1 MDIIKI
7 KEEEFEE
14 KVLKNSKKVLVDF
27 YADWCGPC
35 RMLSPIIEEIAKEND
50 EYEFVKVNVDDC
62 PEVSRK
68 YVVMSIPTLI
78 VFENGVEKKK
88 TLGFH
93 SLDEVKEFLKD

>member
-14 KVLKNSKKVLVDF
+14 KVLKNNKKVLVDF

-62 PEVSRK
+62 PDVSRK
-68 YVVMSIPTLI
+68 YGIMSIPTLI